1 MDGCAAELLLCDGLA
16 GYGLDNLGACHEHV
30 AGALA
35 HDYEVG
41 EGGRV
46 YRTAGAWAE
55 DGGYL
60 RHYARCEDVALE
72 YLRIA
77 GKAVDTLLYAGA
89 ARVVD
94 ADEGCAVLH
103 CHIHHLAYFGCEG
116 FGE

>member
-1 MDGCAAELLLCDGLA
+1 MRA
-16 GYGLDNLGACHEHV
+16 
-30 AGALA
+30 
-35 HDYEVG
+35 
-41 EGGRV
+41 GRV

-94 ADEGCAVLH
+94 ADERGAPFFIAISITLH
-103 CHIHHLAYFGCEG
+103 ILAARG